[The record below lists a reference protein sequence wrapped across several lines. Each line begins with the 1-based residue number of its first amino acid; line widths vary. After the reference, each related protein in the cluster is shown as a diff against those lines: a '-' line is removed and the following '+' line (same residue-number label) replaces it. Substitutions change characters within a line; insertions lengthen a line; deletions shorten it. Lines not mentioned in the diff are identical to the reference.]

1 METQEH
7 TLDERRANCRIWVH
21 VLLWWWLLPF
31 GWILSAYRMRYGI
44 PLYVVIGGVCLGI
57 LTAPNTATRGTRL
70 AFVEGVE
77 HAQKYALVTSAI
89 GSTLTVR
96 EILESRKR
104 LKA

>member
-1 METQEH
+1 METQEQ
-7 TLDERRANCRIWVH
+7 TLDERQADCRIWVH
-21 VLLWWWLLPF
+21 VLLWWLLFPF
-31 GWILSAYRMRYGI
+31 GSILSAYKMRYAIPVYVMVGGI
-44 PLYVVIGGVCLGI
+44 C
-57 LTAPNTATRGTRL
+57 L
-70 AFVEGVE
+70 AFLTMPNVSSRASRLGSFDAIE